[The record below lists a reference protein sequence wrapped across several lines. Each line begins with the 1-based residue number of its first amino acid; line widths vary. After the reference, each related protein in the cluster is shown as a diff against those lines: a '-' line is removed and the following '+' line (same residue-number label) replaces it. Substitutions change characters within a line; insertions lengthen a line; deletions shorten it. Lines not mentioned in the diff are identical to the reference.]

1 HLGAEIH
8 LVAREK
14 HHLYNRMAIE
24 RLIYGRSAMSGLYL
38 QEEAWYDDLQI
49 TTWLNT
55 RAVSIDRAAQEVVL
69 GTGERLPYDRL
80 ILATGSRSATPP
92 IDGFGL
98 PGSFVM
104 READDA
110 LAIRAFAQEHGARE
124 ALVAGGG
131 LLGLEAA
138 YALHKLGLHVTV
150 LERSEW
156 LLRRQL
162 DHRGGQLLQ
171 DYLA

>member
-1 HLGAEIH
+1 LKPERPKAFASSVLRGFRPDPEVERVVIIGNGIAGVSAADHVRRRHLGAEIH

-38 QEEAWYDDLQI
+38 QEDAWYDDLQI

-55 RAVSIDRAAQEVVL
+55 RAVSIDRGAQEVVL

-80 ILATGSRSATPP
+80 ILAMGSRSATPP
-92 IDGFGL
+92 IEGFGL
-98 PGSFVM
+98 SGSFVM

-110 LAIRAFAQEHGARE
+110 LAIRAF
-124 ALVAGGG
+124 
-131 LLGLEAA
+131 
-138 YALHKLGLHVTV
+138 
-150 LERSEW
+150 
-156 LLRRQL
+156 
-162 DHRGGQLLQ
+162 
-171 DYLA
+171 